1 MPRFGLAKISRAA
14 LSVLNSE
21 RRALASYARWG
32 RSGSD
37 SVDQVLG
44 PAATAGRIAD
54 DDLLS
59 ILEHLAANRPAS
71 EFVRTDETHSVQSD
85 TIGQQALGHRP
96 RPQGS

>member
-1 MPRFGLAKISRAA
+1 MRDGAGRAPTASIRFRGL
-14 LSVLNSE
+14 
-21 RRALASYARWG
+21 
-32 RSGSD
+32 
-37 SVDQVLG
+37 
-44 PAATAGRIAD
+44 AATAGRIAD